1 MVCDPAVDVK
11 FHIHTLGNEPD
22 MSAPRRSLV
31 EGDEYVDFTPVY
43 DYRYHVN
50 STEKRIYYEAY
61 FDYFEA

>member
-1 MVCDPAVDVK
+1 MVCDPVVDVK

-22 MSAPRRSLV
+22 MPRRSLV
-31 EGDEYVDFTPVY
+31 EGDEYIDFTPVY